1 MRVAMVSRAPPT
13 RCGVAEYSSM
23 LAESLKNLVDLELL
37 ADSEGAAYRRG
48 VEPYSGVKA
57 EPCFESG
64 KPGFSKGIERAVSKI
79 RPEVVHIQ
87 HEYGIF
93 PDNREFVELVKRI
106 RELGSRVVVTMHTV
120 AHALHKPEWI
130 EFHRALGKSADAIVV
145 HSPMQHAELVYQ
157 GVEPLKVRVIPHG
170 TALNPFARVVSKST
184 ALSKLGIDMD
194 PEYPIITT
202 PGFVRADKGLDVLLR
217 SFEIV
222 RKNYDAKLLLVGH
235 PQDGSDTVETIRRFI
250 ESRQWLARDVT
261 LVRTYLAREELFLM
275 LAAVDVVVLP
285 YRDSGLLS
293 VSGALHLA
301 IGSRKPVICTQ
312 TPRLYECYT
321 LAPELSVPAPDP
333 VRIAKRLMM
342 VLENDDIVKECVERL
357 WRYALFTRW
366 DRVAERHVELYV
378 DALEAH

>member
-23 LAESLKNLVDLELL
+23 LAESLKTLVDIEFL
-37 ADSEGAAYRRG
+37 ADVEGAKYRRG

-64 KPGFSKGIERAVSKI
+64 KPGFSEGIERAVARSK
-79 RPEVVHIQ
+79 PDVVHVQ

-93 PDNREFVELVKRI
+93 PSNGEFVEMVKRV

-130 EFHRALGKSADAIVV
+130 EFHRALGRSADAIVV

-157 GVEPLKVRVIPHG
+157 GVEPSKVRVIPHG
-170 TALNPFARVVSKST
+170 TALNPFARVVSKSV

-194 PEYPIITT
+194 PEPPIITT
-202 PGFVRADKGLDVLLR
+202 PGFVRADKGLDVLLK
-217 SFEIV
+217 SFEII
-222 RKNYDAKLLLVGH
+222 RRNYDAKLLLIGH
-235 PQDGSDTVETIRRFI
+235 PQDGFETVERIRRFL
-250 ESRQWLARDVT
+250 EARQWLSRDVA
-261 LVRTYLAREELFLM
+261 LVRAYLAREELLLL
-275 LAAVDVVVLP
+275 LAAVDIVVLP
-285 YRDSGLLS
+285 YRDSGLYS

-301 IGSRKPVICTQ
+301 IGSRKPVVCTQ

-321 LAPELSVPAPDP
+321 IAPELSVPVPEPERVA
-333 VRIAKRLMM
+333 RKLRM
-342 VLENDDIVKECVERL
+342 VLEGDDIVRECVERL
-357 WRYALFTRW
+357 WRYALFTKW
-366 DRVAERHVELYV
+366 DRVAEMHSKLYIEV
-378 DALEAH
+378 LESS